1 MIRRTPLSSAM
12 AVNVTGVVVG
22 TSLIGVMS
30 SVAVPATLSVP
41 SVIV

>member
-1 MIRRTPLSSAM
+1 MIRRAPLSSAM
-12 AVNVTGVVVG
+12 AASVIGVEVG

-30 SVAVPATLSVP
+30 SVAVPATMSAP